1 MEVNLSSNGWRAIT
15 LYTSPMV
22 FVCAFVYRKLKK
34 CSKLPQVLVLG
45 DRRMLANTVK
55 LTDFSLVPWKRRHIQ
70 FWRLHN
76 PLHHAWIHPAP
87 VTGSV
92 SMHGGF
98 WSAPPAL
105 CWQRQPIVMKTLHH
119 RIVFV
124 WKLLSTWD
132 KNRNSHWQLPHKKR
146 GNITSIG
153 AIIGAVVL
161 GFPIL
166 IGSLPLVIRRHPGLV
181 FAVYTV
187 KHTVHS
193 AYSCKWQL

>member
-1 MEVNLSSNGWRAIT
+1 MATVPMEVNLSSNGWKAIT
-15 LYTSPMV
+15 LYTSLMV

-34 CSKLPQVLVLG
+34 YSKLPQVG
-45 DRRMLANTVK
+45 DGRMLANTVK

-98 WSAPPAL
+98 WRAPPVL
-105 CWQRQPIVMKTLHH
+105 CWQRQPIVMKTLSH

-132 KNRNSHWQLPHKKR
+132 KNRNSHCD
-146 GNITSIG
+146 S
-153 AIIGAVVL
+153 
-161 GFPIL
+161 
-166 IGSLPLVIRRHPGLV
+166 
-181 FAVYTV
+181 Y
-187 KHTVHS
+187 HT
-193 AYSCKWQL
+193 